1 MSVAGRTR
9 TDLLLVAEVALA
21 VMSVASVLSL
31 RRVFESG
38 SFLPPTIAAV
48 LLAHLLAALLRRS
61 RLPQGAVV
69 VVGAAAAVLFVTWA
83 RLRATTTLGVLP
95 TPDTLTL
102 AREQIREA
110 IEVFGE
116 VTPPAPVYPGFV
128 LISCLGAWMMA
139 ITADLAAFRARAQLE
154 AIIPSTTLFV
164 FGGALGSGGG
174 RLAVAA
180 LFIGATLVHWL
191 AQRALAAAS
200 SPTWLASEQGGTAS
214 PLLRVGAALVA
225 VGVIAAVVVGPRLPG
240 AQADAVVPWRAS
252 DREQPDSRVTVS
264 PLVSIRTRLVEQSNL
279 VVFRV
284 RADRRA
290 YWRLTSLEEFNG
302 EQWTSSGEYERA
314 DGELGS
320 DVDPSE
326 ASFRSLRASFEI
338 ASLAQFWLPAPF
350 RPVRIDGTDARYDTD
365 SNSLVTEEETAAGL
379 AYMVTAAVPEIT
391 RDDLEQ
397 VAPVAPEFIGKEYT
411 RLPAGFSN
419 RVQELA
425 GRIIRGADTQY
436 ERAMALQNYLRSSE
450 FTYDLDV
457 RSGHS
462 ENALEQFLFV
472 THRGYCEQFAG
483 AYAAM
488 ARAVGLPARVAV
500 GFTPGEL
507 DARTGKYVVRG
518 LNGHAWPEIYLN
530 GYGWVAFEP
539 TPGRGMPGAQSY
551 TEVPEA
557 QASIDDPTTPTTL
570 PGSGSP
576 PGASTTTTT
585 TAPSVATTAAPPAGQ
600 PAPGDTSERT
610 GWVGRSGLVLLLV
623 AGLAALWVGGLTA
636 LRLLSRRRRRKAATT
651 PGARVLVAWSE
662 ASEAL
667 ARAGAPRN
675 PWETPHE
682 FAVRAAGAT
691 GVDPRLLVGLA
702 GVTTRVVYGTGDVTQ
717 EVADQAAGVAATVA
731 TETGARLGGRTRLR
745 LLVDPRP
752 LLPDRRLHVDV
763 QHR

>member
-1 MSVAGRTR
+1 MSTTGRTR
-9 TDLLLVAEVALA
+9 AELLLLAEVALA

-31 RRVFESG
+31 RRVFDSG
-38 SFLPPTIAAV
+38 SFLPATISAV

-61 RLPQGAVV
+61 RLPQAAIAVV
-69 VVGAAAAVLFVTWA
+69 GVAGAVLFVTWV

-116 VTPPAPVYPGFV
+116 VTPPAKVLPGFV
-128 LISCLGAWMMA
+128 LMACLGAWMMA
-139 ITADLAAFRARAQLE
+139 VTADLAAFRARAQLE
-154 AIIPSTTLFV
+154 AIIPATTLFV

-174 RLAVAA
+174 RLGVAA

-200 SPTWLASEQGGTAS
+200 SPTWLASERGGTAS
-214 PLLRVGAALVA
+214 PLLRVGAVLVA
-225 VGVIAAVVVGPRLPG
+225 VGVLAAIAVGPRLPG
-240 AQADAVVPWRAS
+240 ARAEAVVPWRAE
-252 DREQPDSRVTVS
+252 DREQPNSRVTVS
-264 PLVSIRTRLVEQSNL
+264 PLVDIRTRLVDQSS
-279 VVFRV
+279 VVAFRV
-284 RADRRA
+284 RSEQRA

-302 EQWTSSGEYERA
+302 QQWTSSGEYERA

-326 ASFRSLRASFEI
+326 AHFRSMQASFEI
-338 ASLAQFWLPAPF
+338 FALAQFWLPAPF
-350 RPVRIDGTDARYDTD
+350 RPVRIDGTAARYDTD
-365 SNSLVTEEETAAGL
+365 SNSLVTEEETASGL
-379 AYMVTAAVPEIT
+379 EYTVTAAVPEIT
-391 RDDLEQ
+391 REDLEQ
-397 VAPVAPEFIGKEYT
+397 VAPIAPGFISDEYT

-425 GRIIRGADTQY
+425 GKIIRGADTQY

-450 FTYDLDV
+450 FTYDLNV
-457 RSGHS
+457 RSGHG
-462 ENALEQFLFV
+462 EDALEQFLFDAR
-472 THRGYCEQFAG
+472 RGYCEQFAG

-500 GFTPGEL
+500 GFTPGEI
-507 DARTGKYVVRG
+507 DPRTKEYVVRG
-518 LNGHAWPEIYLN
+518 LNGHAWPEVYLN

-557 QASIDDPTTPTTL
+557 QASIDDPNTPTTL
-570 PGSGSP
+570 PGREP
-576 PGASTTTTT
+576 APGASTSTTSAPSLTTT
-585 TAPSVATTAAPPAGQ
+585 TAAPAAGQ
-600 PAPGDTSERT
+600 TPPGDTSERT
-610 GWVGRSGLVLLLV
+610 GWVGPWALVLLLV
-623 AGLAALWVGGLTA
+623 AGLAGLWIAGVTA
-636 LRLLSRRRRRKAATT
+636 LRVLTRRRRRKAATT

-682 FAVRAAGAT
+682 FAIRAAGTT
-691 GVDPRLLVGLA
+691 GVDPRLLLGLA
-702 GVTTRVVYGTGDVTQ
+702 GVTTRVVYGAGDVTV

-731 TETGARLGGRTRLR
+731 TETGAQLARRTRLR

-752 LLPDRRLHVDV
+752 LLPDRRRHVDV